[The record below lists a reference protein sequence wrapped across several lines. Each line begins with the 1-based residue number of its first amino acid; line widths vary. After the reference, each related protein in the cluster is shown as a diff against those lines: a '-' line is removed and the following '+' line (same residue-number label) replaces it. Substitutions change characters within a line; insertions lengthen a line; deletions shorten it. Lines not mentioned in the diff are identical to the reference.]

1 MATIL
6 ESAVLL
12 RISKGDNNDPGLE
25 GEEVKAS
32 SLIISLF
39 GMGGC
44 VFVIFALARCQC
56 II

>member
-12 RISKGDNNDPGLE
+12 CISKGDNNDPGLE

-32 SLIISLF
+32 SLIFSLF

-44 VFVIFALARCQC
+44 VFVKKKY
-56 II
+56 